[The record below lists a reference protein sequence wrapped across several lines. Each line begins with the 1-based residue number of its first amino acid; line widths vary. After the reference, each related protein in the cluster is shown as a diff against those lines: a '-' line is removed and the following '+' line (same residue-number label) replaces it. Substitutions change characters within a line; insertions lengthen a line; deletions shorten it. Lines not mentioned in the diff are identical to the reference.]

1 MEWLI
6 NAVLGPLYAYV
17 LTARDEK
24 TVSRA
29 GGICGDMVLFVVA
42 QLVPAGDNKHIRK
55 RYLLAGCAVDVSPVN
70 KLPTLVF
77 VCFLVVLVARLMH
90 AGIRNNNLL
99 GTLSVLGRVLRL
111 CIRNKVK
118 ARVGIGSH
126 LGIVAALFDSRLE
139 QLAVRHCAV
148 LHAHI
153 RAAFGITEI
162 EVIPA
167 QSVKLVG
174 LTVIDICICL
184 LASADVRIN
193 SVMV

>member
-17 LTARDEK
+17 LTARDEE

-29 GGICGDMVLFVVA
+29 GGIYVDMVLFVVA
-42 QLVPAGDNKHIRK
+42 QLVRAGDNKHIRK

-99 GTLSVLGRVLRL
+99 GTLSVLGRVLH
-111 CIRNKVK
+111 K
-118 ARVGIGSH
+118 
-126 LGIVAALFDSRLE
+126 E
-139 QLAVRHCAV
+139 
-148 LHAHI
+148 
-153 RAAFGITEI
+153 
-162 EVIPA
+162 
-167 QSVKLVG
+167 
-174 LTVIDICICL
+174 
-184 LASADVRIN
+184 
-193 SVMV
+193 